1 MSKAKS
7 LGREE
12 VAIEDKAVSGCLAYA
27 APIILLVAGY
37 FVKSSWGA
45 ITGAER
51 PISDDSKVLNFV
63 VGLVIL
69 GASLFFCL
77 CCVLL
82 LVGALWKTRM
92 KFYERGITLHGHGVS
107 GPRSQF
113 LYGEVEGVRITE
125 KHNMVTCPRRNNRD
139 LLEIALDALAGAK
152 PTPPRPT
159 VYESTEYTFSFRLKG
174 EAEPAEFR
182 ITLHRDGGE
191 AEAVVERL
199 AAEGIRAERAEA
211 REET

>member
-12 VAIEDKAVSGCLAYA
+12 VVVEDRAISSWLAFA

-45 ITGAER
+45 VTGAER
-51 PISDDSKVLNFV
+51 PIIDDSKVLNFI

-69 GASLFFCL
+69 GASLFSCL
-77 CCVLL
+77 CSVLL

-92 KFYERGITLHGHGVS
+92 KFYERGVTLHGHGAT

-125 KHNMVTCPRRNNRD
+125 KHNMVATPRRNNRD
-139 LLEIALDALAGAK
+139 LLEIALDALAGTK
-152 PTPPRPT
+152 PAPRPT

-191 AEAVVERL
+191 AAAVSERL
-199 AAEGIRAERAEA
+199 AAEGIRAEWAEA

>member
-12 VAIEDKAVSGCLAYA
+12 VVVEDRAISSWLAFA

-45 ITGAER
+45 VTGAER
-51 PISDDSKVLNFV
+51 PIIDDSKVLNFI

-77 CCVLL
+77 CSVLL

-92 KFYERGITLHGHGVS
+92 KFYERGVTLHGHGVS

-125 KHNMVTCPRRNNRD
+125 KHNMVSTPRRNNRD
-139 LLEIALDALAGAK
+139 LLEIALDALAGTK
-152 PTPPRPT
+152 PAPRPT
-159 VYESTEYTFSFRLKG
+159 VYE
-174 EAEPAEFR
+174 
-182 ITLHRDGGE
+182 
-191 AEAVVERL
+191 
-199 AAEGIRAERAEA
+199 
-211 REET
+211 